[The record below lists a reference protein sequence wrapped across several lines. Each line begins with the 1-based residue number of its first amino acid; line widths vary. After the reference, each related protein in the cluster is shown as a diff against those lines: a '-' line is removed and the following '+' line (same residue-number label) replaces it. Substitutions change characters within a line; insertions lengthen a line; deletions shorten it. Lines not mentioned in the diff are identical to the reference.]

1 MYPKYSDEYWMSIA
15 LEQADIA
22 EQHGEIPVGAVLVK
36 DDELIATGYNLSILN
51 HDPSAHAEMQAIR
64 SAGSVLSN
72 YRMIDCTLYVTL
84 EPCSMCAGL
93 LVHSRIKRVVFGAKD
108 AKTGAAGSVMNLLQ
122 HEQLNHQVE
131 ITEGVLADSCSAK
144 LSAFFKRRRAEIKQ
158 QKALKKQLDQEAD

>member
-64 SAGSVLSN
+64 SAGSVLNN

-93 LVHSRIKRVVFGAKD
+93 LVHSRIKRVVFGARD

-131 ITEGVLADSCSAK
+131 ITEGVLADLCSAK

>member
-1 MYPKYSDEYWMSIA
+1 MYPKYNDEYWMSIA

-93 LVHSRIKRVVFGAKD
+93 LVHSRIKRVVFGARD

-131 ITEGVLADSCSAK
+131 ITEGVLADLCSAK

>member
-64 SAGSVLSN
+64 SAGSVLNN

-131 ITEGVLADSCSAK
+131 ITEGVLADLCSAK